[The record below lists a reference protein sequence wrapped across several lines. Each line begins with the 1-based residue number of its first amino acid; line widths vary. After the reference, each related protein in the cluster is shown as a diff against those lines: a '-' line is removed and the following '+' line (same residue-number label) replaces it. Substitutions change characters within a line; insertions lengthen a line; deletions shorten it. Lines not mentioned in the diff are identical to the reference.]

1 MITSTIQTIIII
13 VIRPMPNPFYFSLL
27 KTPLSILIH
36 LYIILSHF
44 AIIYCSIK
52 ENKVYKI
59 ELDDMNDNK

>member
-1 MITSTIQTIIII
+1 DLCLIL
-13 VIRPMPNPFYFSLL
+13 FYFSLL

-52 ENKVYKI
+52 KI
-59 ELDDMNDNK
+59 KFIK